1 MARFDVFQGATGRG
15 YLLDSQS
22 DVVDVLDTRVVIP
35 LMPAKGLPII
45 TRLNPIFEIE
55 GQQYVLSTHLI
66 FAIPTER
73 LGTKILNLSNED
85 LIITEAIDLLMTG
98 H

>member
-15 YLLDSQS
+15 YLLDCQS

-35 LMPAKGLPII
+35 LMPAKGLPMI

-55 GQQYVLSTHLI
+55 GQPCVLSTQLI

-73 LGTKILNLSNED
+73 LGNKILNLSNED
-85 LIITEAIDLLMTG
+85 LIITAAIDLLMTG
-98 H
+98 Y